1 MTTQHKYHEM
11 ARDLIVEL
19 TAVWGQEKWQDWWN
33 ENIVPLRHKV
43 NLTYKD
49 LYRILKDEHDELQ
62 QLKDVIFRNQYID
75 LMAQIYDR
83 REQMMEEE
91 ELRHGG

>member
-1 MTTQHKYHEM
+1 
-11 ARDLIVEL
+11 
-19 TAVWGQEKWQDWWN
+19 
-33 ENIVPLRHKV
+33 
-43 NLTYKD
+43 
-49 LYRILKDEHDELQ
+49 
-62 QLKDVIFRNQYID
+62 LKDVIFRNQYID